1 MTVSRGDVS
10 RRLIIRRFF
19 HPKVPMLRT
28 VATLFLVSCL
38 CLAHAQTPPPVIGKA
53 YVVADV
59 SSGQILAS
67 DRADERFEPASLTK
81 LMTAYLVFQALRD
94 KKLTL
99 DRVLP
104 VSEKAWRAGGSR
116 MFIDPKHPVTVD
128 ELIRGM
134 IIQSGN
140 DACIALAEAIGGSED
155 VFAQMMNREAQRLG
169 MKNSN
174 FVNSNGLPDAQ
185 HYSSARDMYLLG
197 AALIRDFPV
206 EYATYYTI
214 KEYRYNNIT
223 QMNRNRL
230 LWLDPTVDGMKT
242 GFTEAAGY
250 CLVASSKRGPRRL
263 ISVLLGSTSESTR
276 AQESQKL
283 LNWGF
288 QFFDA
293 VKLYDKGQAVKAI
306 EVWKGTAAEVKAGF
320 PADMYIT
327 VPKGQAEKLKADLL
341 AQQPLVAP
349 VSQGQ
354 KIGLMRVTL
363 DGKPVGEYP
372 VIALESVGV
381 AGLFGRAWDT
391 LRLWIK

>member
-1 MTVSRGDVS
+1 
-10 RRLIIRRFF
+10 
-19 HPKVPMLRT
+19 MLRAAALSFF
-28 VATLFLVSCL
+28 VFCSSLSY
-38 CLAHAQTPPPVIGKA
+38 AQSPPPVIGKA

-67 DRADERFEPASLTK
+67 EKADERFEPASLTK
-81 LMTAYLVFQALRD
+81 IMTAYLVFQALKE

-99 DRVLP
+99 DRVVP
-104 VSEKAWRAGGSR
+104 VSERAWRASGSR
-116 MFIDPKHPVTVD
+116 MFIEPNRPVTVD

-134 IIQSGN
+134 IVQSGN
-140 DACIALAEAIGGSED
+140 DACIALAEAIAGTED

-174 FVNSNGLPDAQ
+174 FMNSNGLPNAQ
-185 HYSSARDMYLLG
+185 HYSSARDMYLL
-197 AALIRDFPV
+197 ASALIRDFPA
-206 EYATYYTI
+206 EYGTYYTM

-242 GFTEAAGY
+242 GYTEAAGY

-276 AQESQKL
+276 SQESQKL

-293 VKLYDKGQAVKAI
+293 VKLYAKDQSVKDI
-306 EVWKGTAAEVKAGF
+306 EVWKGTAPSVKAGF
-320 PADMYIT
+320 PNDMYIT
-327 VPKGQAEKLKADLL
+327 VPKGQADKLKADLL
-341 AQQPLVAP
+341 AQPNLVAP
-349 VSQGQ
+349 ITKGQ
-354 KIGLMRVTL
+354 RVGLMRITL
-363 DGKPVGEYP
+363 DGKPLGEYP
-372 VIALESVGV
+372 VTALEPVGV
-381 AGLFGRAWDT
+381 AGIFGRAWDT

>member
-1 MTVSRGDVS
+1 
-10 RRLIIRRFF
+10 
-19 HPKVPMLRT
+19 MLRAAVT
-28 VATLFLVSCL
+28 SFLLIVVAFGSSFSI
-38 CLAHAQTPPPVIGKA
+38 AQTPPSVIGKA
-53 YVVADV
+53 YVVADI

-67 DRADERFEPASLTK
+67 EKADERFEPASLTK
-81 LMTAYLVFQALRD
+81 IMTAYLVFQALKD
-94 KKLTL
+94 KKLAL
-99 DRVLP
+99 DAVVP

-116 MFIDPKHPVTVD
+116 MFIDPRRTVTVD

-134 IIQSGN
+134 VVQSGN

-174 FVNSNGLPDAQ
+174 FVNANGLPGAQ
-185 HYSSARDMYLLG
+185 HYSSARDMFLLA
-197 AALIRDFPV
+197 AALIRDFPAQ
-206 EYATYYTI
+206 YATYYSS

-230 LWLDPTVDGMKT
+230 LWLDPSVDGMKT
-242 GFTEAAGY
+242 GYTEAAGY

-263 ISVLLGSTSESTR
+263 LSVLLGSTSEATR

-293 VKLYDKGQAVKAI
+293 VKLYAKDSPVKTI
-306 EVWKGTAAEVKAGF
+306 EVWKGTANQVNAGF
-320 PADMYIT
+320 HSDLYVT
-327 VPKGQAEKLKADLL
+327 VPRGQADKLKADLL

-349 VSQGQ
+349 LSQGQ
-354 KIGLMRVTL
+354 SIGVLRVTL
-363 DGKPVGEYP
+363 DGKAIGEYP
-372 VIALESVGV
+372 VLALEAVAV
-381 AGLFGRAWDT
+381 AGIFGRAWDT

>member
-1 MTVSRGDVS
+1 
-10 RRLIIRRFF
+10 
-19 HPKVPMLRT
+19 MLR
-28 VATLFLVSCL
+28 AFASFLLVTFSS
-38 CLAHAQTPPPVIGKA
+38 LALAQTAPPPVIGKA
-53 YVVADV
+53 YILADV
-59 SSGQILAS
+59 TSGQVLAS
-67 DRADERFEPASLTK
+67 DRPDERFEPASLTK
-81 LMTAYLVFQALRD
+81 IMTAYLVFQALKE

-99 DRVLP
+99 DKTVP
-104 VSEKAWRAGGSR
+104 VSEKAWKASGSR
-116 MFIDPKHPVTVD
+116 MFIEPNRPVTVD

-134 IIQSGN
+134 IVQSGN

-174 FVNSNGLPDAQ
+174 FMNSNGLPNAQ
-185 HYSSARDMYLLG
+185 HHSSARDMYLLA
-197 AALIRDFPV
+197 AALIRDFPG
-206 EYATYYTI
+206 EYATYYSM
-214 KEYRYNNIT
+214 KVYRYNNIT

-242 GFTEAAGY
+242 GYTEAAGY
-250 CLVASSKRGPRRL
+250 CLVSSSKRGPRRL

-283 LNWGF
+283 LNWGY

-293 VKLYDKGQAVKAI
+293 VKLYDKTQPVKAI
-306 EVWKGTAAEVKAGF
+306 QVWKGTASEVKAGF
-320 PADMYIT
+320 TQDMYIT
-327 VPKGQAEKLKADLL
+327 VPKGQADKVKADLL

-349 VSQGQ
+349 ITLGQ
-354 KIGLMRVTL
+354 KVGVMRVTM

-372 VIALESVGV
+372 VVALEAVAV
-381 AGLFGRAWDT
+381 AGVFGRAWDT